1 LVDLLRSI
9 PALTVAVAITAAAT
23 GACSGGDVRGPS
35 DATGPSASSVKVPGA
50 EQDPPTLQ
58 PLRPDEVVVDRATGS
73 GDGGVSGVA
82 GELVM
87 VYTVCEHGRST
98 EVRTDFPHVAPQQ
111 VPCDG
116 VVSRA
121 QIYTERGRPFRADI
135 EAPPTTTW
143 QLLVTRRSE

>member
-1 LVDLLRSI
+1 VDLLRSI
-9 PALTVAVAITAAAT
+9 PALTVAAVLTAAAT
-23 GACSGGDVRGPS
+23 AACSSRDVNGPS
-35 DATGPSASSVKVPGA
+35 DATAPSASSDEVRGA
-50 EQDPPTLQ
+50 EQDPPALQ

-73 GDGGVSGVA
+73 GDGAVSGVA
-82 GELVM
+82 GELVI

-98 EVRTDFPHVAPQQ
+98 EVSTDFPHVAPQQ

-121 QIYTERGRPFRADI
+121 QIYTERGRAFRADI

-143 QLLVTRRSE
+143 QMLVTRRSE